1 MIWFLFNLEVKNR
14 NFSILR
20 TLLIN
25 KSCLKGKWVKG
36 SIDKRIING
45 EVMNDMKDEAKI
57 KRRTI
62 IIFSIINII
71 LVAGLIAFIIAIID
85 GGGGELDS
93 ELVFALGIF
102 SLLIMIIA
110 GVADLIYL
118 IFVLVRRS
126 KRKNTSEVTYR

>member
-1 MIWFLFNLEVKNR
+1 MSEV
-14 NFSILR
+14 
-20 TLLIN
+20 
-25 KSCLKGKWVKG
+25 
-36 SIDKRIING
+36 
-45 EVMNDMKDEAKI
+45 KDEAKT

-118 IFVLVRRS
+118 IIVLVRRS
-126 KRKNTSEVTYR
+126 KRKNTSEVIYR

>member
-1 MIWFLFNLEVKNR
+1 MSEVN
-14 NFSILR
+14 
-20 TLLIN
+20 
-25 KSCLKGKWVKG
+25 
-36 SIDKRIING
+36 
-45 EVMNDMKDEAKI
+45 DEAKT

-93 ELVFALGIF
+93 ELVFGLGIF

-118 IFVLVRRS
+118 IIVLVRRS
-126 KRKNTSEVTYR
+126 KRKNNTSEVIYR

>member
-1 MIWFLFNLEVKNR
+1 MSEV
-14 NFSILR
+14 
-20 TLLIN
+20 
-25 KSCLKGKWVKG
+25 
-36 SIDKRIING
+36 
-45 EVMNDMKDEAKI
+45 KDEAKI

-71 LVAGLIAFIIAIID
+71 LVAGLIAFLIAIID

-93 ELVFALGIF
+93 ELVFGLGVF

-118 IFVLVRRS
+118 IIVLVRRL
-126 KRKNTSEVTYR
+126 KRKNTSEVIYR

>member
-1 MIWFLFNLEVKNR
+1 
-14 NFSILR
+14 
-20 TLLIN
+20 
-25 KSCLKGKWVKG
+25 
-36 SIDKRIING
+36 
-45 EVMNDMKDEAKI
+45 MNDMKDEAKI

-93 ELVFALGIF
+93 ELVFGLGIF
-102 SLLIMIIA
+102 SLLVMIIA

-118 IFVLVRRS
+118 IIVLVRRS
-126 KRKNTSEVTYR
+126 KRKNTSEEIYR

>member
-1 MIWFLFNLEVKNR
+1 MSEVA
-14 NFSILR
+14 
-20 TLLIN
+20 
-25 KSCLKGKWVKG
+25 V
-36 SIDKRIING
+36 
-45 EVMNDMKDEAKI
+45 EAKI

-71 LVAGLIAFIIAIID
+71 LVAGLIAFIIAKID

-102 SLLIMIIA
+102 SLLVMIIA

-118 IFVLVRRS
+118 IIVLVRRS
-126 KRKNTSEVTYR
+126 KRKNTSEEIYR

>member
-1 MIWFLFNLEVKNR
+1 MSEVNDE
-14 NFSILR
+14 
-20 TLLIN
+20 
-25 KSCLKGKWVKG
+25 GKT
-36 SIDKRIING
+36 
-45 EVMNDMKDEAKI
+45 

-93 ELVFALGIF
+93 ELVFALGII

-110 GVADLIYL
+110 GVADLVYL
-118 IFVLVRRS
+118 IIVLVRRS
-126 KRKNTSEVTYR
+126 KRKNNTSEAIYR

>member
-1 MIWFLFNLEVKNR
+1 MSEV
-14 NFSILR
+14 
-20 TLLIN
+20 
-25 KSCLKGKWVKG
+25 
-36 SIDKRIING
+36 
-45 EVMNDMKDEAKI
+45 KDEAKT

-85 GGGGELDS
+85 GGGGELDP
-93 ELVFALGIF
+93 ELVFGLGIF

-118 IFVLVRRS
+118 IIVLVRKS
-126 KRKNTSEVTYR
+126 KKKNTITIAN

>member
-1 MIWFLFNLEVKNR
+1 MSEVNDE
-14 NFSILR
+14 
-20 TLLIN
+20 
-25 KSCLKGKWVKG
+25 GKT
-36 SIDKRIING
+36 
-45 EVMNDMKDEAKI
+45 

-93 ELVFALGIF
+93 ELVFALGII

-110 GVADLIYL
+110 GVADLVYL
-118 IFVLVRRS
+118 IIVLVRRS
-126 KRKNTSEVTYR
+126 KRKNNTSEVIYR

>member
-1 MIWFLFNLEVKNR
+1 MSEVNDE
-14 NFSILR
+14 
-20 TLLIN
+20 
-25 KSCLKGKWVKG
+25 GKT
-36 SIDKRIING
+36 
-45 EVMNDMKDEAKI
+45 

-93 ELVFALGIF
+93 ELVFALGVF

-118 IFVLVRRS
+118 IIILVRKS
-126 KRKNTSEVTYR
+126 KKKKNTIIIAN